1 MTMPREIVFARHG
14 QSEANVVQKHDD
26 HGVRKTIAAAIF
38 ERPDWKN
45 RLTDLGVEQAQ
56 AAKKV
61 IERELSE
68 RRRYFGSELL
78 QQASERAPR
87 LLANVP
93 ELPAMPRRELTIG
106 KKMFEWARGG
116 MTI

>member
-26 HGVRKTIAAAIF
+26 HGVHKTIAAAIF

-45 RLTDLGVEQAQ
+45 RLTDLGIEQAE

-61 IERELSE
+61 IDRELSE
-68 RRRYFGSELL
+68 RRRYFGGELL
-78 QQASERAPR
+78 QQASVRAPR

-93 ELPAMPRRELTIG
+93 ALPANPRKELTVG
-106 KKMFEWARGG
+106 RKMLEWARGG
-116 MTI
+116 MAI